1 MARMSA
7 DAAPARRPRPPRT
20 LVQKLAPVVLGFE
33 AIVVFLVGLTIFGLR
48 QLPDGVEQWW
58 AIVAG
63 AVLALACIAIA
74 GMITKPWALTAGWV
88 VQALVALSAFFV
100 PSILLVVLIFGGM
113 WAYATIG
120 GARLDARRPV
130 EPSTETQTTQIS
142 DTESE

>member
-1 MARMSA
+1 MNA
-7 DAAPARRPRPPRT
+7 DATPARRTRRPRPPRT

-48 QLPDGVEQWW
+48 QLPDGIEQWW
-58 AIVAG
+58 AIIAG
-63 AVLALACIAIA
+63 AVVALACIAIA
-74 GMITKPWALTAGWV
+74 GMIMKPWAITAGWV

-120 GARLDARRPV
+120 GARLDARRPAG
-130 EPSTETQTTQIS
+130 PTTETQTTQIS